1 MMRSGNVFP
10 EKRTTS
16 PVFKVEG
23 SNTPKFSLG
32 LFEKKK
38 PKTKNKRKARRR
50 NATRHKS
57 FSIIFCL
64 CNFYRQVMSGGYLP
78 LLGSETQEPLPYLD
92 EKATY
97 SRNYTGSMP
106 SMYETDYTKTYVP
119 TNSSDIFGYS
129 KPIGETIIGNMYEPE
144 ENSFLENDV
153 GAQTPV
159 DDSVSRHYG
168 MTRQIKEN
176 FEFEGDQGAEI
187 TEINPENVN
196 ITVQEVPQ
204 KQKIIFRPVVVFML
218 FVAAWFVSS
227 LWVEIAGRAL
237 DKWFYNTRVKTLSL
251 MVIVAVVF
259 TVLLALSAYWTG
271 IPFITLEQA

>member
-1 MMRSGNVFP
+1 M
-10 EKRTTS
+10 
-16 PVFKVEG
+16 
-23 SNTPKFSLG
+23 
-32 LFEKKK
+32 
-38 PKTKNKRKARRR
+38 
-50 NATRHKS
+50 
-57 FSIIFCL
+57 
-64 CNFYRQVMSGGYLP
+64 P

-92 EKATY
+92 EKAVY

-119 TNSSDIFGYS
+119 SNSSDIFGYS
-129 KPIGETIIGNMYEPE
+129 KPIGETVIGNMYEPE

-176 FEFEGDQGAEI
+176 FEFEPDQGAEI

-196 ITVQEVPQ
+196 ITVQETPQ

-251 MVIVAVVF
+251 MVVVAIVF
-259 TVLLALSAYWTG
+259 TVFLALSAYWTG

>member
-1 MMRSGNVFP
+1 
-10 EKRTTS
+10 
-16 PVFKVEG
+16 
-23 SNTPKFSLG
+23 
-32 LFEKKK
+32 
-38 PKTKNKRKARRR
+38 
-50 NATRHKS
+50 
-57 FSIIFCL
+57 
-64 CNFYRQVMSGGYLP
+64 MSGGYMP

-92 EKATY
+92 EKAVY

-129 KPIGETIIGNMYEPE
+129 KPIGETVIGNMYEPE

-176 FEFEGDQGAEI
+176 FEFEPGQEPEI

-196 ITVQEVPQ
+196 ITVQETPQ

-251 MVIVAVVF
+251 MVVVAIVF